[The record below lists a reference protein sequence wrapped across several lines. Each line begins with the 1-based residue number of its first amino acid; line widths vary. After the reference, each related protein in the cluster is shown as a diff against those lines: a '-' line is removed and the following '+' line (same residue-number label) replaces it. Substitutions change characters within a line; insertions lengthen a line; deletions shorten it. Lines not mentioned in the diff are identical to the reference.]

1 MTAGSGLILPNVFGR
16 SDMSRIPG
24 ASPIST
30 DIAEIRRRGED
41 DDRSLPGD
49 DAHAVPEPVPGE
61 RPEREDEADRGGS

>member
-1 MTAGSGLILPNVFGR
+1 
-16 SDMSRIPG
+16 MSRIPG